1 MGVIIGLIMYGLL
14 IYYICNSFNS
24 KVTFGDWAIMA
35 IFFPFLLSITI
46 ISYIINLFYK
56 N

>member
-1 MGVIIGLIMYGLL
+1 MGIIIGLILYGLL

-24 KVTFGDWAIMA
+24 KVTFGDWIITV
-35 IFFPFLLSITI
+35 IFFPLLLPITI
-46 ISYIINLFYK
+46 ISYVINLFYK